1 MAAQHN
7 RARLISLLLLG
18 LTLAV
23 GFMFGLAWDAR
34 RAPDVVPDVVPVEE
48 TAETVAEPDAEEPAE
63 EASAGRGRGP
73 VIYEVAMEPEQ
84 RAAVDEIIGHLRSR
98 WASIEEAREEY
109 DRRQR
114 ALVVEAQDSIKAI
127 LNPQQ
132 IAQYDSLLAVRYP
145 RNRDGRGDERRER
158 RRDDRPQGGEGN

>member
-23 GFMFGLAWDAR
+23 GFMFGMAWDAHQP
-34 RAPDVVPDVVPVEE
+34 ADVVPVEE
-48 TAETVAEPDAEEPAE
+48 TAESAVEPEPEEPAE
-63 EASAGRGRGP
+63 ETNAGRNRGP
-73 VIYEVAMEPEQ
+73 VIYEVGLEPEQ
-84 RAAVDEIIGHLRSR
+84 RAAVDEIIRHLRSR
-98 WASIEEAREEY
+98 WTALEEAREEY
-109 DRRQR
+109 DQRQR
-114 ALVVEAQDSIKAI
+114 ALVAETQDSIKAI

-145 RNRDGRGDERRER
+145 RNRDGRGDTRRER
-158 RRDDRPQGGEGN
+158 RRDDRPQDGEGS

>member
-1 MAAQHN
+1 MAVQQN

-34 RAPDVVPDVVPVEE
+34 QAPDVVPVEE
-48 TAETVAEPDAEEPAE
+48 TAETVAEPDTEEPAE

-114 ALVVEAQDSIKAI
+114 ALVAEAQDSIKAI